1 MRPDSRWLL
10 PLVVVLGCSGEAAVG
25 ADAAADAPA
34 PDRGGDDVVAVDAVA
49 PDVVAP
55 DVAQSDVAAIDAAMD
70 DVVDATVAAD
80 VTDGG
85 DPPPPPLTVTRVE
98 WNASG
103 MNLGAVQAVA
113 EDGDL
118 TAVYTDQGLR
128 LLVAGAVAARDDS
141 VRSWRTAITAAAADG
156 TPGSWI
162 LGADAMSRV
171 FRVRDRSALEDVTS
185 RLALGMRDI
194 QSAARVSDDA
204 VAFGGS
210 GGFAVLRGSNVA
222 AWNDPDFVQIAGGG
236 NRIAAANSTGVK
248 VFDLMTERAVRYG
261 VTGVTGFA
269 LSRAGSLIIT
279 VGARIYEQNTRGE
292 LAPVYTHSAELRTLA
307 VSGDNTWLIADNRLA
322 LWDGFRVRTTADVT
336 LASSARLIAASNGG
350 VWVLQG
356 GVLSRYTLVVDPED
370 QRWNTEIRSIF
381 ATRCTPCHLPG
392 GTAGIDLSTR
402 CAWAIRRDAIR
413 DQVNV
418 RMLMPPLP
426 ATMPAQER
434 NAIAAY
440 LASLS
445 PDACGGVRD
454 AGPRMDA
461 PQDVSADVPR
471 DTGADVRMDAGADVP
486 RDVPRDTPAD
496 VRMDAGT
503 DVPRDV
509 GADVRVDAAMDVPRD
524 APRDVAADVRVDA
537 AADVPRDVPR
547 DTGPADAGTPA
558 YAAVQA
564 IFNAS
569 CTSCHGGSGALNL
582 GASVSYANLVN
593 VAAAGGSCASSGML
607 RVAPGDPTNSL
618 LYRKVAATQ
627 PCGNSMPRG
636 GPALAPADVEIIR
649 RWIAGGAPR

>member
-25 ADAAADAPA
+25 ADAADVTPT
-34 PDRGGDDVVAVDAVA
+34 DRGGGDVVLADAAPDTLVAPDAAQDDVVATDAAIGDAVDAALVA
-49 PDVVAP
+49 
-55 DVAQSDVAAIDAAMD
+55 DVA
-70 DVVDATVAAD
+70 
-80 VTDGG
+80 DGG

-98 WNASG
+98 WNATG

-171 FRVRDRSALEDVTS
+171 FRVRDRSTLEDVTS

-222 AWNDPDFVQIAGGG
+222 AWNDPDFVQIVGGG
-236 NRIAAANSTGVK
+236 NRVAAANSTGVK

-269 LSRAGSLIIT
+269 LSRAGLLIIA
-279 VGARIYEQNTRGE
+279 VGARIYEQNMRGE
-292 LAPVYTHSAELRTLA
+292 LAPVYTHPAELRTLA

-336 LASSARLIAASNGG
+336 LASTARLIPASNGG

-402 CAWAIRRDAIR
+402 CAWAVRRDAIR

-418 RMLMPPLP
+418 RMLMPPSP

-434 NAIAAY
+434 SAIAAY

-461 PQDVSADVPR
+461 AQDATSDVPR
-471 DTGADVRMDAGADVP
+471 DSGADVRMDAGADVP
-486 RDVPRDTPAD
+486 RDAPRDVAAD
-496 VRMDAGT
+496 VRMDAGA
-503 DVPRDV
+503 DVPRDAA
-509 GADVRVDAAMDVPRD
+509 ADVRVDAAMDVPRD
-524 APRDVAADVRVDA
+524 VAADVRVDV

-607 RVAPGDPTNSL
+607 RVTPGDPMNSL
-618 LYRKVAATQ
+618 LFRKVAATQ
-627 PCGNSMPRG
+627 PCGNAMPRS
-636 GPALAPADVEIIR
+636 GPLAPADVEIIR

>member
-1 MRPDSRWLL
+1 LRPDSRWLL

-25 ADAAADAPA
+25 VDAAADVPST
-34 PDRGGDDVVAVDAVA
+34 DRGGGDVVLADAA
-49 PDVVAP
+49 PDVVSAT
-55 DVAQSDVAAIDAAMD
+55 DAAQEDVVATDAPMD
-70 DVVDATVAAD
+70 DVADATVIAD
-80 VTDGG
+80 VADGG

-204 VAFGGS
+204 VAFGGV

-222 AWNDPDFVQIAGGG
+222 AWNDPDFVQIVGGG
-236 NRIAAANSTGVK
+236 NRVAAANSTGVK

-269 LSRAGSLIIT
+269 LSRAGSLIIA

-292 LAPVYTHSAELRTLA
+292 LAPVYTHTAELRTLA
-307 VSGDNTWLIADNRLA
+307 VSGENTWLIADNRLA

-336 LASSARLIAASNGG
+336 LSSSARLIPASNGG

-356 GVLSRYTLVVDPED
+356 GVLSRYTLLVDPED
-370 QRWNTEIRSIF
+370 QRWNTEIRAIF

-392 GTAGIDLSTR
+392 GTAGLDLSTR
-402 CAWAIRRDAIR
+402 CAWAVRRDAIR
-413 DQVNV
+413 EQVNM
-418 RMLMPPLP
+418 RMLMPPSP

-434 NAIAAY
+434 SAIAAY

-454 AGPRMDA
+454 AGPRMDVL
-461 PQDVSADVPR
+461 QDATIDVPR
-471 DTGADVRMDAGADVP
+471 DSGADVRMDAGVDV
-486 RDVPRDTPAD
+486 
-496 VRMDAGT
+496 
-503 DVPRDV
+503 
-509 GADVRVDAAMDVPRD
+509 
-524 APRDVAADVRVDA
+524 PRDVAADVRLDA
-537 AADVPRDVPR
+537 GMDVPRDVAADVRPDVAMDVPRDVAADVRPDVAADVPRDVAADVPRDVPR

-558 YAAVQA
+558 YASVQA

-582 GASVSYANLVN
+582 GATVSYTNLVN

-607 RVAPGDPTNSL
+607 RVTPGDPMNSL
-618 LYRKVAATQ
+618 LFRKVAGTQ
-627 PCGNSMPRG
+627 PCGNAMPRS
-636 GPALAPADVEIIR
+636 GPLAPADVEIIR